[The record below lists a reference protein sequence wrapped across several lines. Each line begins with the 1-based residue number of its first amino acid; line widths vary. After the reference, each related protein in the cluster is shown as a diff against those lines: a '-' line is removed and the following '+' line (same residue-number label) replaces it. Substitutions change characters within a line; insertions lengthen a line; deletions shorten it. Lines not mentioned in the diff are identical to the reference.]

1 MVSSVGLISNR
12 QDQCQLREKFS
23 CPDCDLKKALPIS
36 HLSIGIAFWR
46 TPEGGCAEASDGF
59 AYRNDLQI
67 ADGLAD
73 CFSHSAKNCFR
84 NEWPQA
90 LLQAVAAFNAG
101 AVSASVPAMISDT
114 VIHHM
119 CRAEEWAAAQ
129 LSGSYPGSSQDA
141 ADGFIHF
148 STASQIVESAA
159 RHRAGQTGL
168 VLLSVPAERLG
179 TALKWEPSRGGA
191 LFPHLY
197 GPLPVDAVTAVDP
210 LPLGPDGRH
219 VFPPAFQ
226 GRTE

>member
-36 HLSIGIAFWR
+36 HLSIGIAFR
-46 TPEGGCAEASDGF
+46 CTPEGGCAEASDGF

-67 ADGLAD
+67 ADGLAG

-90 LLQAVAAFNAG
+90 CREAVAVFNAG
-101 AVSASVPAMISDT
+101 ALSASVPAMISDT

-219 VFPPAFQ
+219 VFPLAFQ